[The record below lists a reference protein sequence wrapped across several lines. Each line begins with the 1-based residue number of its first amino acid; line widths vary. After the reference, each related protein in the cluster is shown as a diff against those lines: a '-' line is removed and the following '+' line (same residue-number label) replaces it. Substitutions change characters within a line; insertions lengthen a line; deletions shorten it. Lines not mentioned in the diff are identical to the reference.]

1 LDILIGD
8 DASDILKIEHCLKLF
23 IKYMVSKRCKMAVK
37 DELKKLGLHFIF
49 VDMGVV
55 DIMEDITTDQREHLR
70 LALHKT
76 GLELMEDKKS
86 VLIEGIKNA
95 VIEMVFSTNE
105 LTRKNFSEYIS
116 DRLKY
121 NYTYLSDLFTEVQG
135 TTIEKY
141 VISQKIDR
149 VKELIINDEYSLTE
163 IAWNMQYSSVAHLSN
178 QFKKITGLTPTN
190 FKEIMNKRRK
200 ATQDI

>member
-1 LDILIGD
+1 
-8 DASDILKIEHCLKLF
+8 
-23 IKYMVSKRCKMAVK
+23 MVSKRCKMAVK

-55 DIMEDITTDQREHLR
+55 DIMEDLTMDQREQLR
-70 LALHKT
+70 LALLKT

-95 VIEMVFSTNE
+95 VIEMVFSANE
-105 LTRKNFSEYIS
+105 LTKTNFSEYIS

-135 TTIEKY
+135 TTIEKF

-149 VKELIINDEYSLTE
+149 VKELIINDEFSLTE

-190 FKEIMNKRRK
+190 FKEIMSKRRK
-200 ATQDI
+200 ATEDI

>member
-1 LDILIGD
+1 
-8 DASDILKIEHCLKLF
+8 
-23 IKYMVSKRCKMAVK
+23 MVSKRCKMAVK

-135 TTIEKY
+135 TTIEKFI
-141 VISQKIDR
+141 ISQKIDR
-149 VKELIINDEYSLTE
+149 VKELIINDEFSLTE